1 MKKIVLFSLLL
12 ACAVPFLSTAQETS
26 PNRKKITITKA
37 EVQSSQPA
45 EEPGGFT
52 QNEVLMATF
61 IKPIKIKFA
70 DKVENFFTLAINWPK
85 GLENADDLSF
95 EYREKKRN
103 KWSEWK
109 KLPLDR
115 HGEEESTVETTE
127 MRQVDAKVRI
137 IQIIVIHTGSLPE
150 GIQIN
155 LFNPVLPPNTGAA
168 SLNSNP
174 GQQGPGLPELRS
186 CPCPLPQLVGRDTWG
201 APRPC
206 SSPGYATVTHLVV
219 HHSAGVNTSSNW
231 AQVVLG
237 IWDFHV
243 NTRLYCDVAYNYLI
257 DPNGVLYE
265 GRSGGNNVIGAHF
278 CSTNTG
284 TMGVCL
290 LGNFQE
296 VEPTDAMLN
305 TLANLLAW
313 KSCNSN
319 IDPLTKSIHARSALD
334 LNHVCGHRDGCAT
347 ECPGTNVYN
356 KLASVRSKVV
366 SNIQACN
373 FTVGIDDPKTEDYH
387 IDIIPN
393 PAQQSFR
400 LQVSNGLRI
409 IQLELYNLMGQRM
422 GGVQFDAT
430 TLQVNCG
437 NLPRGAYVVRTL
449 DAQNRSSAR
458 QIVLQ

>member
-1 MKKIVLFSLLL
+1 MKKIVLLSLVLT
-12 ACAVPFLSTAQETS
+12 CAIPFLGMAQETS
-26 PNRKKITITKA
+26 LNRKKITITPEQVQGTIAA
-37 EVQSSQPA
+37 ESSLRSTP
-45 EEPGGFT
+45 T
-52 QNEVLMATF
+52 ISIL
-61 IKPIKIKFA
+61 KPIKIKFA
-70 DKVENFFTLAINWPK
+70 DPVENFFTLALNWPK
-85 GLENADDLSF
+85 TLSGNTTLSF
-95 EYREKKRN
+95 EYREKKRS
-103 KWSEWK
+103 KWSDWK
-109 KLPLDR
+109 ALPVDQ
-115 HGEEESTVETTE
+115 HGEEESSVEATE
-127 MRQVDAKVRI
+127 MKQVDARVKS
-137 IQIIVIHTGSLPE
+137 IQIRILQPAGQALPE

-155 LFNPVLPPNTGAA
+155 LFNPVLPQNSGSA
-168 SLNSNP
+168 SLNAK
-174 GQQGPGLPELRS
+174 PGLPELRS
-186 CPCPLPQLVGRDTWG
+186 CPCPLPSMVSRNTWG
-201 APRPC
+201 APSACP
-206 SSPGYATVTHLVV
+206 SPGYATVTHLVV
-219 HHSAGVNTSSNW
+219 HHSAGLNTSSNW
-231 AQVVLG
+231 AQVVLS

-243 NTRLYCDVAYNYLI
+243 NTRLYCDIAYNYLI

-265 GRSGGNNVIGAHF
+265 GRGGGNNVVGAHF

-296 VEPTDAMLN
+296 VEPADAMLN
-305 TLANLLAW
+305 TLAAVLAW

-319 IDPLTKSIHARSALD
+319 IDPLTKSIHARSTLD

-356 KLASVRSKVV
+356 KLASVRAKIA

-373 FTVGIDDPKTEDYH
+373 FTVGIDDPKTEDYQ

-400 LQVSNGLRI
+400 LQVSKGLRI
-409 IQLELYNLMGQRM
+409 TQLELYNLMGQRM
-422 GGVQFDAT
+422 GGVQFDSS

-437 NLPRGAYVVRTL
+437 NLPRGAYVVRML

>member
-1 MKKIVLFSLLL
+1 MKKTILLSLLL
-12 ACAVPFLSTAQETS
+12 VCVIPFWGTTQATS
-26 PNRKKITITKA
+26 PNRKKITITSEQIQNTVVA
-37 EVQSSQPA
+37 ESSLRSAQ
-45 EEPGGFT
+45 T
-52 QNEVLMATF
+52 ISTL
-61 IKPIKIKFA
+61 KPLKIKFA
-70 DKVENFFTLAINWPK
+70 DPVENFFTLALNWPK
-85 GLENADDLSF
+85 TLSISTNLNF
-95 EYREKKRN
+95 EYREKKRS
-103 KWSEWK
+103 KWSDWK
-109 KLPLDR
+109 ALLVDR
-115 HGEEESTVETTE
+115 HGEEESSVDATE
-127 MRQVDAKVRI
+127 MKQVDARVKS
-137 IQIIVIHTGSLPE
+137 IQIRVLQPAGQALPA

-155 LFNPVLPPNTGAA
+155 LFNPVLPQNSGSA
-168 SLNSNP
+168 SLNAKP
-174 GQQGPGLPELRS
+174 TQLGPVLPELRS
-186 CPCPLPQLVGRDTWG
+186 CPCPLPSMVSRNTWG
-201 APRPC
+201 APGACP
-206 SSPGYATVTHLVV
+206 SPGYATVTHLVV

-231 AQVVLG
+231 AQVVLS

-257 DPNGVLYE
+257 DPNGILYE
-265 GRSGGNNVIGAHF
+265 GRGGGNNVIGAHF

-305 TLANLLAW
+305 TLAAVLAW

-319 IDPLTKSIHARSALD
+319 IDPLTKSIHARSTLD

-356 KLASVRSKVV
+356 KLANVRSKVV

-373 FTVGIDDPKTEDYH
+373 FTVGIDGPTTEDYR

-409 IQLELYNLMGQRM
+409 TQLELYNLMGQRM
-422 GGVQFDAT
+422 GGIQFDAN

-437 NLPRGAYVVRTL
+437 NLPRGTYVVRML

>member
-1 MKKIVLFSLLL
+1 MKKTILLSLLL
-12 ACAVPFLSTAQETS
+12 ACVIPFWSTAQETS
-26 PNRKKITITKA
+26 PNRKKITITP
-37 EVQSSQPA
+37 EQVQSTAAA
-45 EEPGGFT
+45 ESSLRNAQT
-52 QNEVLMATF
+52 ISTL
-61 IKPIKIKFA
+61 KPLKIKFA
-70 DKVENFFTLAINWPK
+70 DPVENFFTLALNWPK
-85 GLENADDLSF
+85 STNGSTNLSF

-109 KLPLDR
+109 TLPVDR
-115 HGEEESTVETTE
+115 HGEEESSVEATE
-127 MRQVDAKVRI
+127 MKQLDARVKS
-137 IQIIVIHTGSLPE
+137 IQIRVLQPAGQSLPE

-155 LFNPVLPPNTGAA
+155 LFNPVLPQNPGSA
-168 SLNSNP
+168 SLNVKPTN
-174 GQQGPGLPELRS
+174 QGPLLPELRS
-186 CPCPLPQLVGRDTWG
+186 CPCPLPQMVGRDTWG

-206 SSPGYATVTHLVV
+206 ASPSYAAVTHMVV
-219 HHSAGVNTSSNW
+219 HHSAGGNTSSNW
-231 AQVVLG
+231 AQVVLS

-243 NTRLYCDVAYNYLI
+243 NTRAYCDVAYNYLI

-278 CSTNTG
+278 CATNTG

-296 VEPTDAMLN
+296 VQPTDAMLN
-305 TLANLLAW
+305 TLANVLAW

-319 IDPLTKSIHARSALD
+319 LDPLTKSIHARSTLD

-373 FTVGIDDPKTEDYH
+373 FTVGIDAPKGADYH

-409 IQLELYNLMGQRM
+409 TQLELYNLMGQRM
-422 GGVQFDAT
+422 GGVQFDAS

-437 NLPRGAYVVRTL
+437 NLPRGAYVVRVL
-449 DAQNRSSAR
+449 DAQNRISAR